1 VHGGIVTVTTAL
13 AIAAASWG
21 VIMALSPLLQ
31 IRRMIRRR
39 SSADVSIGYFI
50 VLIVGFG
57 LWIAYG
63 TSISNAAL
71 VIPNAVALVV
81 ALATIGVSVAYR
93 S

>member
-21 VIMALSPLLQ
+21 VIMALSPLMQ
-31 IRRMIRRR
+31 IRRMMRRR
-39 SSADVSIGYFI
+39 SSADVSIGYFM

-71 VIPNAVALVV
+71 VIPNAVALAV
-81 ALATIGVSVAYR
+81 ALATIGVAASYR

>member
-1 VHGGIVTVTTAL
+1 MTVTTAL

-31 IRRMIRRR
+31 IRRMMRRR
-39 SSADVSIGYFI
+39 SSSDLSIGYFM
-50 VLIVGFG
+50 VLIVGFS

-63 TSISNAAL
+63 TSISNYAL
-71 VIPNAVALVV
+71 VIPNVVALAV
-81 ALATIGVSVAYR
+81 ALATIGVAASYR

>member
-1 VHGGIVTVTTAL
+1 MTVTTAL

-31 IRRMIRRR
+31 IRRMMRRR
-39 SSADVSIGYFI
+39 SSADLSIGYFM
-50 VLIVGFG
+50 VLIVGFS

-63 TSISNAAL
+63 TSISNYAL
-71 VIPNAVALVV
+71 VIPNVV
-81 ALATIGVSVAYR
+81 ALAVAVATIGVAASYR